1 MEDNTFLG
9 KYRVELDA
17 AGMPVELRRNASGV
31 TCKAHEI
38 ESGRAVALEVVPM
51 RGLNSDI
58 REKIEV
64 DAIARKQLNHV
75 NIPTLYDFAFDG
87 NDLVY
92 VTEYFEGITAE
103 SWVTTH
109 GPMPVRA
116 VLHIA
121 LQVVSAL
128 GAAAFHLVFHRTIH
142 PENILIVPGQT
153 AEGDWPLVKVLNFGR
168 RAPRSSG
175 SAERNG
181 GIDKS
186 APFASPEQV
195 KDGTV
200 DFRSEIYSLGCTLW
214 SLLTGVSPFSA
225 PGEMVGEA
233 QMAVAMKRF
242 SGVPKKIRHLITEMA
257 ATNPDDRPLDP
268 VVMTERLQNCLASV
282 KRREAIARKLGIPV
296 KWQRRVAKPVR
307 PLTARPIAMAAVVLA
322 LAALSA
328 AYLTNRSQFDSL
340 WKRYVSRPPIGVP
353 IGVPDPSVSPAGNV
367 SVQRAAGNDAA
378 MAASEADLVT
388 NLNATKS
395 PATNVT
401 STPSAD
407 TSPVTTSPLPAV
419 ASANQDTA
427 PASSNPQPNESDEQS
442 SAVPA
447 PPNVAAAVQN
457 NVPVIPAESQP
468 PSPNEPNTKAVDSPI
483 PETTLSPAPAVTAA
497 TTETAAIKP
506 TEQATVADSAALSA
520 NKVPRAELIE
530 PPPSKSTTSRKQ
542 VADTSNQGVVP
553 RAELVEPPPPTEGP
567 DDAIANNSAREKGG
581 APSMENVPRAELIE
595 PPPAASAKL
604 TRQKSAQSSYAPS
617 RSELAAIRN
626 ASRRTHRARIWADGD
641 GAMVQTPG
649 GMVHARFVGT
659 TPDGQWMLSLPSR
672 KIMIVPPPPDFIP
685 R

>member
-1 MEDNTFLG
+1 MENNTFLD

-31 TCKAHEI
+31 TCKAREI
-38 ESGRAVALEVVPM
+38 ESGRAVALEIVP
-51 RGLNSDI
+51 RRSLNSDT
-58 REKIEV
+58 REKIEA

-92 VTEYFEGITAE
+92 VTEYFEGTTAA

-128 GAAAFHLVFHRTIH
+128 GAAAFQLVFHRAIH

-168 RAPRSSG
+168 MAPQTSG
-175 SAERNG
+175 SGERNG

-214 SLLTGVSPFSA
+214 SLLTGVSPFNA
-225 PGEMVGEA
+225 PGEIVAEA
-233 QMAVAMKRF
+233 QMAAAMKRF
-242 SGVPKKIRHLITEMA
+242 SGVPRKIRHLITEMA

-268 VVMTERLQNCLASV
+268 VVMTEHLQNCLTSV
-282 KRREAIARKLGIPV
+282 ERREAIARKLGIPAPLG
-296 KWQRRVAKPVR
+296 RRTVRPVR
-307 PLTARPIAMAAVVLA
+307 PMTARPFAMAAVVLT
-322 LAALSA
+322 LAALAA
-328 AYLTNRSQFDSL
+328 AYLTNRSQADSL
-340 WKRYVSRPPIGVP
+340 WKRYVSRRPIGVP
-353 IGVPDPSVSPAGNV
+353 IGVPEPSVRPAGNIP
-367 SVQRAAGNDAA
+367 VQRAAGNDVATAA
-378 MAASEADLVT
+378 KEADLVG
-388 NLNATKS
+388 NLNATSS
-395 PATNVT
+395 PASNVA

-419 ASANQDTA
+419 ASANQDA
-427 PASSNPQPNESDEQS
+427 AAASPNPQPNDSGPQNE
-442 SAVPA
+442 AIAA
-447 PPNVAAAVQN
+447 PPNVAAAGQN
-457 NVPVIPAESQP
+457 SAPVIPAESQP
-468 PSPNEPNTKAVDSPI
+468 SSPNEPNTKAVDSPI
-483 PETTLSPAPAVTAA
+483 PETTSPPAPAVTAT

-506 TEQATVADSAALSA
+506 TEPATVTESAASSE

-530 PPPSKSTTSRKQ
+530 PPPAKSTAPRSQLAET
-542 VADTSNQGVVP
+542 NQSVVP

-567 DDAIANNSAREKGG
+567 DGAIANNSAREKGG
-581 APSMENVPRAELIE
+581 APSMDNVPRAELIE

-604 TRQKSAQSSYAPS
+604 TRKKSAPSSYGPS
-617 RSELAAIRN
+617 KSELAAIRN
-626 ASRRTHRARIWADGD
+626 ASRRTHRGRVRADGD
-641 GAMVQTPG
+641 GAMVQTPS

-672 KIMIVPPPPDFIP
+672 RIMIVPPPPDFVP